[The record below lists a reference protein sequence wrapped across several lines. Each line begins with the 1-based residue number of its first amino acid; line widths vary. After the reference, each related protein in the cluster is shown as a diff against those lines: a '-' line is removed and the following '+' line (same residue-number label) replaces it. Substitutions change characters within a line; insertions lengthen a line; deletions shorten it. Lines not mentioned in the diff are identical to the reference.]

1 MKTKLKI
8 NIKLNRNRINLY
20 KNKMAKFKKILKN
33 DWSFKL

>member
-20 KNKMAKFKKILKN
+20 KNKMAKLKKILKN

>member
-20 KNKMAKFKKILKN
+20 KNKMEKLKNIKN